1 MEKKLTAWTKSDYV
15 ISLSITDEDK
25 ARVRTHVLNH
35 FAKDM
40 KVPGFRVGKVPMH
53 IVEQN
58 IQPAYLEM
66 AIVEHLVNDAIQEV
80 LEENASI
87 KFIGEPYGYDTKTE
101 KWVTKVSFH
110 LDVYPE
116 VSTDGKKRESI
127 KMKAIK
133 VEATDQEIEDSLLNI
148 QKNYADY
155 KDTDTIS
162 DKNTLSKLWLEFV
175 DKKWEAVDK
184 WTAYLGET
192 EFNED
197 KFWSKTFNGKKKDE
211 VIELAYDEKK
221 LPQVFHAKH
230 WEPKTLK
237 VTVKD
242 VKEVVLPELNDKMIG
257 KLFWE
262 QAEVK
267 TYDELRAYIKNEI
280 LKQKQDSELI
290 KTIEDYLNDI
300 RKAWLNVIIP
310 ETIINQEF
318 NTRMQNLKERFGSQ
332 EKVSEY
338 FKQLWEE
345 KSKAFV
351 EEVKKAATES
361 LEKFF
366 ILNKV
371 TEHLWIKID
380 WTSKDQDNLFV
391 EKEIYNKLV
400 WELPNAEG
408 KKEPAKKATKKATKK
423 EEK

>member
-1 MEKKLTAWTKSDYV
+1 
-15 ISLSITDEDK
+15 
-25 ARVRTHVLNH
+25 
-35 FAKDM
+35 
-40 KVPGFRVGKVPMH
+40 
-53 IVEQN
+53 
-58 IQPAYLEM
+58 
-66 AIVEHLVNDAIQEV
+66 
-80 LEENASI
+80 
-87 KFIGEPYGYDTKTE
+87 
-101 KWVTKVSFH
+101 
-110 LDVYPE
+110 
-116 VSTDGKKRESI
+116 
-127 KMKAIK
+127 
-133 VEATDQEIEDSLLNI
+133 
-148 QKNYADY
+148 
-155 KDTDTIS
+155 
-162 DKNTLSKLWLEFV
+162 
-175 DKKWEAVDK
+175 
-184 WTAYLGET
+184 
-192 EFNED
+192 
-197 KFWSKTFNGKKKDE
+197 
-211 VIELAYDEKK
+211 
-221 LPQVFHAKH
+221 
-230 WEPKTLK
+230 
-237 VTVKD
+237 
-242 VKEVVLPELNDKMIG
+242 MIG

-408 KKEPAKKATKKATKK
+408 KKEQAKKATKKATKK

>member
-1 MEKKLTAWTKSDYV
+1 
-15 ISLSITDEDK
+15 
-25 ARVRTHVLNH
+25 
-35 FAKDM
+35 
-40 KVPGFRVGKVPMH
+40 
-53 IVEQN
+53 
-58 IQPAYLEM
+58 
-66 AIVEHLVNDAIQEV
+66 
-80 LEENASI
+80 
-87 KFIGEPYGYDTKTE
+87 
-101 KWVTKVSFH
+101 
-110 LDVYPE
+110 
-116 VSTDGKKRESI
+116 
-127 KMKAIK
+127 
-133 VEATDQEIEDSLLNI
+133 
-148 QKNYADY
+148 
-155 KDTDTIS
+155 
-162 DKNTLSKLWLEFV
+162 
-175 DKKWEAVDK
+175 
-184 WTAYLGET
+184 
-192 EFNED
+192 
-197 KFWSKTFNGKKKDE
+197 
-211 VIELAYDEKK
+211 
-221 LPQVFHAKH
+221 
-230 WEPKTLK
+230 
-237 VTVKD
+237 
-242 VKEVVLPELNDKMIG
+242 MIG

-300 RKAWLNVIIP
+300 RKAWLNVIIH

-345 KSKAFV
+345 KSKSFV